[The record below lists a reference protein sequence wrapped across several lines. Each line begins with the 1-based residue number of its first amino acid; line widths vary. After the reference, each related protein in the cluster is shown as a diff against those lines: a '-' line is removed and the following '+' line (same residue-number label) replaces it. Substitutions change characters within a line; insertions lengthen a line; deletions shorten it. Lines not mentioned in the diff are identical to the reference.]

1 MSESLGSVLV
11 IRIFLVFLVLYI
23 LFIAVTFN
31 FLKAYKAKNYIV
43 EYIEKK
49 NGDYDTNEIN
59 DHLKSIGTL
68 EKVPASNVNYCT
80 DGSTETCIDADG
92 GQNYPYRIFKTET
105 SDADGTDICYFEVE
119 VYTTL
124 KIVPFLRLDKTM
136 TIKGE
141 TKKVT
146 NCG

>member
-31 FLKAYKAKNYIV
+31 FLKAYKSKNYIV
-43 EYIEKK
+43 EHIEKN
-49 NGDYDTNEIN
+49 NGSIVESDIN
-59 DHLKSIGTL
+59 AHLSDIGMLGKTQASGISNCSASSSAICLKKS
-68 EKVPASNVNYCT
+68 
-80 DGSTETCIDADG
+80 G
-92 GQNYPYRIFKTET
+92 GNNYPYNIFMNKSG
-105 SDADGTDICYFEVE
+105 SDCYYGVE
-119 VYTTL
+119 VYTTI
-124 KIVPFLRLDKTM
+124 KFLGLEKVM

-146 NCG
+146 NCS